1 MQFFLDEALD
11 INNTVEEN
19 LSIAQKWLETA
30 YNWAAAFLPKLIAAA
45 IIFLAGWW
53 LVKLVCKISV
63 RAMTRAKIDKT
74 VISFLNSILNAA
86 LKVLIILCVL
96 STVGFDMTTLIAT
109 VSAATVAIGLALK
122 DSLANVA
129 SGTLIIINKKL
140 KVGDYIETEGL
151 QGTVVKIDMMYT
163 TLCTYNNREILIP
176 NSRLTSNNVINY
188 FVREKRRVDLVIPIP
203 YEADVEKARKVIM
216 DLLDESELVLHEENN
231 KVQVDLRFG
240 ECRGKSEEHGHHY
253 IVSSEKVSQH
263 DRSARQCREYKIA
276 DKCRYERKEHA
287 PENID
292 IVAECSPCPFQ
303 RIPDGKIEEQHDQ
316 YEENAESACR
326 HRVRRNDDP
335 RDQTPQLPTQ
345 NIAGLQLHILGCI
358 GIYHLQ

>member
-45 IIFLAGWW
+45 IIFLVGWW

-63 RAMTRAKIDKT
+63 RAMTRARIDKT

-231 KVQVDLRFG
+231 KVQIDKLNESSVDLIVWIW
-240 ECRGKSEEHGHHY
+240 CNSEDYWKTYYGM
-253 IVSSEKVSQH
+253 
-263 DRSARQCREYKIA
+263 REMIKF
-276 DKCRYERKEHA
+276 KL
-287 PENID
+287 
-292 IVAECSPCPFQ
+292 
-303 RIPDGKIEEQHDQ
+303 
-316 YEENAESACR
+316 EENGI
-326 HRVRRNDDP
+326 NIP
-335 RDQTPQLPTQ
+335 FNQLD
-345 NIAGLQLHILGCI
+345 LHIVEDKTKGNEK
-358 GIYHLQ
+358 

>member
-1 MQFFLDEALD
+1 MYILLDEALD
-11 INNTVEEN
+11 INNTVEQN

-231 KVQVDLRFG
+231 KVQIDKLNESSVDLIVWIW
-240 ECRGKSEEHGHHY
+240 CNSEDYWKTYYGM
-253 IVSSEKVSQH
+253 
-263 DRSARQCREYKIA
+263 REMIKF
-276 DKCRYERKEHA
+276 RL
-287 PENID
+287 
-292 IVAECSPCPFQ
+292 
-303 RIPDGKIEEQHDQ
+303 
-316 YEENAESACR
+316 EENGI
-326 HRVRRNDDP
+326 NIP
-335 RDQTPQLPTQ
+335 FNQLD
-345 NIAGLQLHILGCI
+345 LHIVEDKTKGNEK
-358 GIYHLQ
+358 